1 MNFIA
6 PDGPDDDG
14 PDGFTLLDFL
24 IGAVMIALACGCVWW
39 LTTLLFGPGIPAH

>member
-6 PDGPDDDG
+6 PDGPDDDA

-24 IGAVMIALACGCVWW
+24 IGAVMIALACGAVWFVLATCGEKLCW
-39 LTTLLFGPGIPAH
+39 